1 MAPRSW
7 DENTTRVEGKPL
19 GTCGDFR
26 AGESGGMLRKWHW
39 IWFLLGV
46 SLIHAEDADNI
57 ARIHVEAIGGK
68 MRLGLLQSL
77 QAEGQVFIDGRTLEF
92 TLIAQRPNRLRME
105 TRSGE
110 RTIVQATDGVNPPW
124 QMFTGSQP
132 GKPANLTG
140 DESREFAADAE
151 FDDPL
156 VNYAAKGYTLD
167 YAGKM
172 DWNGKQVFRLFV
184 TRRFI
189 AGYYLLIDT
198 ETYFIVGKQAIRRLE
213 FGREVS
219 IETRYEDFRPVAGII
234 MPHRVIVTG
243 EGKPLHETV
252 MRRVQANVPVREGI
266 FAKPEAED

>member
-1 MAPRSW
+1 
-7 DENTTRVEGKPL
+7 
-19 GTCGDFR
+19 
-26 AGESGGMLRKWHW
+26 MLRQWHW
-39 IWFLLGV
+39 ILFLLGA
-46 SLIHAEDADNI
+46 SLLPAEDADNI

-68 MRLGLLQSL
+68 MRLSLLQSL
-77 QAEGQVFIDGRTLEF
+77 QAEGQVFIDERRLDF
-92 TLIAQRPNRLRME
+92 TLVAQRPNRLRME

-110 RTIVQATDGVNPPW
+110 RRIVQATDGVNPPW
-124 QMFTGSQP
+124 QMFVGANPS
-132 GKPANLTG
+132 KPTNLTG
-140 DESREFAADAE
+140 NEAREFAADAE

-156 VNYAAKGYTLD
+156 VDYAAKGYTLD
-167 YAGKM
+167 YAGKV

-198 ETYFIVGKQAIRRLE
+198 ETYFIVGKQAVRKLE

-243 EGKPLHETV
+243 EGRPLHETV
-252 MRRVQANVPVREGI
+252 MRRVQANVPVPDRI
-266 FAKPEAED
+266 FAKPEPDAGD